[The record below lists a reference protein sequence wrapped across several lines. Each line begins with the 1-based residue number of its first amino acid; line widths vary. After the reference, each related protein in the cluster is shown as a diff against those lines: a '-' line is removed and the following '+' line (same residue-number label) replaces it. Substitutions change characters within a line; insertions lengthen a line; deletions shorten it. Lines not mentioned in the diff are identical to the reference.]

1 MRIASVESSVV
12 ALPFDMGGPKPLF
25 AGRPWDRL
33 EILLVRV
40 ETEDGLVGWGE
51 AFGHAAIPATR
62 AALDT
67 TVAPLVIG
75 RDADDIEALS
85 RSILHSVHLL
95 GRNGPHVY
103 AYSGIEIALWDIR
116 GKRAGK
122 PLHALLGDKGR
133 ARDELDAYAS
143 LLWYAETDVVAK
155 NTAAAIARGYRSIK
169 LHQVTRADVI
179 AAKAVKGADKARIML
194 DVNCAWSV
202 PDARAMARSL
212 AGDDLEWLEEP
223 VFPPED
229 VHGLA
234 DIRKC
239 GIPIAAGEN
248 VAGVFGFQ
256 SLIEANAIDIA
267 QPSVTKIG
275 GIGEV
280 LRVIELG
287 RARGV
292 QVTPHCPYFGPGFL
306 ASVHIIAAL
315 IDKPLVEVL
324 WLDMEANPFDPW
336 VKPVNGR
343 VKVPQGVGLG
353 CDPDPAIVAR
363 YRSGETVVTA
373 RSRT

>member
-1 MRIASVESSVV
+1 MRITSVESTVV

-25 AGRPWDRL
+25 AGRPWEHL

-62 AALDT
+62 AALDGI
-67 TVAPLVIG
+67 VAPLVVG

-85 RSILHSVHLL
+85 RSILHAVHLL
-95 GRNGPHVY
+95 GRNGPHVF

-122 PLHALLGDKGR
+122 PLHALLGDKGAGR
-133 ARDELDAYAS
+133 AELDAYAS
-143 LLWYAETDVVAK
+143 LLWYADPAVVAK
-155 NTAAAIARGYRSIK
+155 NTAAACARGYRYIK
-169 LHQVTRADVI
+169 LHQVTRADVL
-179 AAKAVKGADKARIML
+179 AAKAAPGAEKARIML
-194 DVNCAWSV
+194 DVNCAWPV
-202 PDARAMARSL
+202 PDARMMARSL
-212 AGDDLEWLEEP
+212 AGDGLEWLEEP

-229 VHGLA
+229 VRGLA
-234 DIRKC
+234 EIRKL

-248 VAGVFGFQ
+248 TAGVFGFQ
-256 SLIEANAIDIA
+256 SLMDAGAIDIA

-275 GIGEV
+275 GIGEM

-287 RARGV
+287 HARGV

-306 ASVHIIAAL
+306 ASIHIIAGL
-315 IDKPLVEVL
+315 IEKPLVEVL
-324 WLDMEANPFDPW
+324 WLDMEANPFGPW

-343 VKVPQGVGLG
+343 VKVPQGPGLG
-353 CDPDPAIVAR
+353 CDPDPAVVRR
-363 YRSGETVVTA
+363 YRKGDAVLTG
-373 RSRT
+373 